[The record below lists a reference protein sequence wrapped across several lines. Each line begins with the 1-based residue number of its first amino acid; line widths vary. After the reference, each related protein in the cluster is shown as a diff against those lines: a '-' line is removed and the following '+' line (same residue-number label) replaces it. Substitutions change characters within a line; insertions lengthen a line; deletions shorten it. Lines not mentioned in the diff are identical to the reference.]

1 MRVTSKGQVT
11 IPKSIREKLGI
22 MSHSK
27 VDFVEENG
35 RVYLVKSELEDSPFR
50 RLPLPDFFIG
60 AHAAVE
66 RLPLLTRDAKRYK
79 MDFPTVELIS
89 PE

>member
-22 MSHSK
+22 LSNSH

-35 RVYLVKSELEDSPFR
+35 RVYLVKSESSESPFEK
-50 RLPLPDFFIG
+50 LLG
-60 AHAAVE
+60 AGTVQMTTDEIMA
-66 RLPLLTRDAKRYK
+66 LTRGEK
-79 MDFPTVELIS
+79 
-89 PE
+89 